1 MIMLGRS
8 LVVLYRFST
17 SNHNLLI
24 YLLFYEKVVLYR
36 FSTSNHNS
44 ARTIHSQN
52 LLYYIVSL
60 HQTTTTLP
68 QVCMRTLLYY
78 IVSLHQTTTWYV
90 LNSFH
95 SGCIISFLYIK
106 PQLCEY
112 TPYQRLVVLYRFST
126 SNHNKKLHRYSLYK
140 LYYIVSLHQ
149 TTTERHDNTLVDRC
163 IISFLYIKP
172 QLKQSHPRVAQ
183 SCIISF
189 LYIKP
194 QLPAYHGLCVSS
206 CIISFL
212 YIKPQRYD
220 IYLSPNKVV
229 LYRFST
235 SNHNETW
242 HDDLSGTV
250 VLYRFSTSN
259 HN

>member
-1 MIMLGRS
+1 M
-8 LVVLYRFST
+8 
-17 SNHNLLI
+17 
-24 YLLFYEKVVLYR
+24 KK
-36 FSTSNHNS
+36 
-44 ARTIHSQN
+44 
-52 LLYYIVSL
+52 LYYIVSL

-172 QLKQSHPRVAQ
+172 QPWLPSSSPNSVVLYRFSTSNHNSSSLMDSMSPVVLYRFSTSNHNVIRPKLIPFGVVLYRFSTSNHNQLEGIEFLAQ
-183 SCIISF
+183 LYYIVSLHQTTTITFIFMCGHCCIISF

-194 QLPAYHGLCVSS
+194 QLCPPCS
-206 CIISFL
+206 
-212 YIKPQRYD
+212 
-220 IYLSPNKVV
+220 
-229 LYRFST
+229 
-235 SNHNETW
+235 
-242 HDDLSGTV
+242 
-250 VLYRFSTSN
+250 
-259 HN
+259 